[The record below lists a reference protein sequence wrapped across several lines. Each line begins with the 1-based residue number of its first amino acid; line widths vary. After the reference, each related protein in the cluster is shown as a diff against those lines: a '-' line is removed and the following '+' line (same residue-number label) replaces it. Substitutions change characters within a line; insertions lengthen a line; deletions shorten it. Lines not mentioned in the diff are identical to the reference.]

1 MKQNLIETLLD
12 ISEQEK
18 EQLLA
23 AIQIDA
29 ITESPY
35 LEKESTESQEYRQF
49 LQSLFQEILH
59 FEDNEQQ
66 LLFEIARYVR
76 HKYLENKGNL
86 RGVIEITNACER
98 SCNYCPMRIENEELG
113 DRYNFSS
120 EKILETAREIKE
132 AKIPIVFIQ
141 AGEIKAT
148 TKTVSK
154 AIPKIRQLFENNVI
168 ILLNLGDKPKEDYKI
183 LKEAGANQYIIKF
196 ETSNWNLH
204 KQARGYLLSD
214 RLNRID
220 DLLSL
225 GYEVGSG
232 TIVGLKA
239 LNANGKIEI
248 EQTPKMLANDLL
260 LAMKKKVHMCSA
272 SPFVPGKG
280 TPLAQMSPGNASM
293 TLNWMALARIMMP
306 KVMIPSVSALN
317 VLLGQDGQL
326 KGLQAGANTITVNF
340 TPPNYQDQ
348 YAIYSKQ
355 KRYKVKYE
363 YALDIMEKA
372 GIEPTLLPNVPS
384 QSFLLSQKL
393 ELPTA

>member
-1 MKQNLIETLLD
+1 MKKNLIETLLE
-12 ISEQEK
+12 ISEPEK
-18 EQLLA
+18 ERLMA

-29 ITESPY
+29 ITESPHQ
-35 LEKESTESQEYRQF
+35 ENESTESQEYRQF
-49 LQSLFQEILH
+49 FQSIFQEILH
-59 FEDNEQQ
+59 FEDNDQQ
-66 LLFEIARYVR
+66 MLFDTARDVR
-76 HKYLENKGNL
+76 QKYFGNKGIL

-113 DRYNFSS
+113 ERYNFSS
-120 EKILETAREIKE
+120 EKIVETAIEIKE
-132 AKIPIVFIQ
+132 SGIPIVFIQ
-141 AGEIKAT
+141 AGEIRAT
-148 TKTVSK
+148 TRSVSQ
-154 AIPKIRQLFENNVI
+154 AISQITQLFENNVI
-168 ILLNLGDKPKEDYKI
+168 ILLNLGDKPKEDYIK

-204 KQARGYLLSD
+204 QQARGYSLGD

-239 LNANGKIEI
+239 VNGNGKIEI
-248 EQTPKMLANDLL
+248 EQTQKMLANDLL

-280 TPLAQMSPGNASM
+280 TPLAQISPGNANM

-306 KVMIPSVSALN
+306 KAFIPSVSALN

-326 KGLQAGANTITVNF
+326 KGLEAGANTITVNF
-340 TPPNYQDQ
+340 TPPNYQEQ

-372 GIEPTLLPNVPS
+372 GIEPTLLPNVPN
-384 QSFLLSQKL
+384 QSFLFSQN
-393 ELPTA
+393 

>member
-12 ISEQEK
+12 ISKQEK
-18 EQLLA
+18 ERLLA

-35 LEKESTESQEYRQF
+35 RENESKESQEYRQF
-49 LQSLFQEILH
+49 FQSIFQEILH
-59 FEDNEQQ
+59 FEDNDQQ
-66 LLFEIARYVR
+66 ILFEIANSVR
-76 HKYLENKGNL
+76 QKYFGNKGIL

-113 DRYNFSS
+113 DRYNFTS
-120 EKILETAREIKE
+120 EKILETATEIKE
-132 AKIPIVFIQ
+132 SKVPIVFIQ
-141 AGEIKAT
+141 AGEIRAT
-148 TKTVSK
+148 TRTVSK
-154 AIPKIRQLFENNVI
+154 AISQIKQLFDNNVI
-168 ILLNLGDKPKEDYKI
+168 ILLNLGDKSQEDYTI

-196 ETSNWNLH
+196 ETSDWNLH
-204 KQARGYLLSD
+204 QQARGYSLGD
-214 RLNRID
+214 RLDRID

-239 LNANGKIEI
+239 VNADGKIEI

-260 LAMKKKVHMCSA
+260 LAMKKKIHMCSA
-272 SPFVPGKG
+272 SPFIPGKG
-280 TPLAQMSPGNASM
+280 TPLAQMTPGNANI
-293 TLNWMALARIMMP
+293 TLNWIALARIMMP
-306 KVMIPSVSALN
+306 KVLIPSVSAFN

-384 QSFLLSQKL
+384 QSFLFSQN
-393 ELPTA
+393 

>member
-1 MKQNLIETLLD
+1 MKQSLIETLLD

-18 EQLLA
+18 ERLLA

-35 LEKESTESQEYRQF
+35 QENESAESREYRQF
-49 LQSLFQEILH
+49 FQSLFQKILH
-59 FEDNEQQ
+59 FEENDQQ
-66 LLFEIARYVR
+66 ILFDVARSVR
-76 HKYLENKGNL
+76 QKYFRNKGIL
-86 RGVIEITNACER
+86 RGVIEVANACER

-113 DRYNFSS
+113 ERYNFAS
-120 EKILETAREIKE
+120 ETILETAIEIKE
-132 AKIPIVFIQ
+132 SSIPIVFIQ
-141 AGEIKAT
+141 AGEIRAT
-148 TKTVSK
+148 TRTVSK
-154 AIPKIRQLFENNVI
+154 AISQIRQLFENNVI
-168 ILLNLGDKPKEDYKI
+168 ILLNLGDKPKEDYI
-183 LKEAGANQYIIKF
+183 TLKEAGANQYIIKF

-204 KQARGYLLSD
+204 KQARGYPLSE
-214 RLNRID
+214 RLARID

-239 LNANGKIEI
+239 VDANGQTEI

-260 LAMKKKVHMCSA
+260 LAMKKKIHMCSA
-272 SPFVPGKG
+272 SPFIPGKG
-280 TPLAQMSPGNASM
+280 TPLAHTSPGNANM

-306 KVMIPSVSALN
+306 KVLIPSVSALN

-363 YALDIMEKA
+363 YALDIMRKA
-372 GIEPTLLPNVPS
+372 GIEPTLLPNTPS
-384 QSFLLSQKL
+384 RSFLLSQN
-393 ELPTA
+393 

>member
-1 MKQNLIETLLD
+1 MKQKLIETLLD

-35 LEKESTESQEYRQF
+35 RENESRESQEYRQF
-49 LQSLFQEILH
+49 FQSIFQEILH
-59 FEDNEQQ
+59 FEDKYQQ
-66 LLFEIARYVR
+66 ILFEIANSVR
-76 HKYLENKGNL
+76 QKYFGNKGIL

-113 DRYNFSS
+113 ERYNFTT

-132 AKIPIVFIQ
+132 SKVPIVFIQ
-141 AGEIKAT
+141 AGEIRAT

-154 AIPKIRQLFENNVI
+154 AIPQIKQLFENNVI

-183 LKEAGANQYIIKF
+183 LKEVGANQYIIKF
-196 ETSNWNLH
+196 ETSDWNLH
-204 KQARGYLLSD
+204 KQARGYSLGD
-214 RLNRID
+214 RLARID

-239 LNANGKIEI
+239 VNADGKIEI
-248 EQTPKMLANDLL
+248 EQTPNMLANDLL
-260 LAMKKKVHMCSA
+260 LAMKKKIHMCSA
-272 SPFVPGKG
+272 SPFIPGKG
-280 TPLAQMSPGNASM
+280 TPLTQMSPGNASM

-306 KVMIPSVSALN
+306 KVLIPSVSAFN

-340 TPPNYQDQ
+340 TPSNYQDQ

-384 QSFLLSQKL
+384 QSFLFSQN
-393 ELPTA
+393 

>member
-1 MKQNLIETLLD
+1 MKQKLIETLLD

-18 EQLLA
+18 ERLLA
-23 AIQIDA
+23 AIQLDA
-29 ITESPY
+29 ITENPY
-35 LEKESTESQEYRQF
+35 RENESTESQEYRQF
-49 LQSLFQEILH
+49 FQSIFQEILY
-59 FEDNEQQ
+59 FEDKEQQ
-66 LLFEIARYVR
+66 ILFDIANSVR
-76 HKYLENKGNL
+76 QKYFGNKGIL

-113 DRYNFSS
+113 DRYNFTS

-132 AKIPIVFIQ
+132 SGVPIVFIQ
-141 AGEIKAT
+141 AGEIRAT
-148 TKTVSK
+148 TRTVSK
-154 AIPKIRQLFENNVI
+154 AITQVKQLFENNVI

-196 ETSNWNLH
+196 ETSDWNLH
-204 KQARGYLLSD
+204 KQTRGYSLGD
-214 RLNRID
+214 RLARID

-239 LNANGKIEI
+239 VNPDGKIEI
-248 EQTPKMLANDLL
+248 EQTPRMLANDLL
-260 LAMKKKVHMCSA
+260 LAMKKKIHMCSA
-272 SPFVPGKG
+272 SPFIPGKG
-280 TPLAQMSPGNASM
+280 TPLAQMSPGKASI

-306 KVMIPSVSALN
+306 KVLIPSVSAFN

-372 GIEPTLLPNVPS
+372 DLEPTLLPNVPS
-384 QSFLLSQKL
+384 QSFLFSQN
-393 ELPTA
+393 

>member
-1 MKQNLIETLLD
+1 MKQKLIETLLD

-18 EQLLA
+18 ERLLA
-23 AIQIDA
+23 AIQIDT
-29 ITESPY
+29 ITESP
-35 LEKESTESQEYRQF
+35 ERENESRESQEYRQF
-49 LQSLFQEILH
+49 FQSIFQEILH
-59 FEDNEQQ
+59 FEDKEQQ
-66 LLFEIARYVR
+66 ILFDIANSVR
-76 HKYLENKGNL
+76 QKHFGNKGIL

-113 DRYNFSS
+113 ERYNFTS
-120 EKILETAREIKE
+120 EKILETAIEIKE
-132 AKIPIVFIQ
+132 SKIPIVFIQ
-141 AGEIKAT
+141 AGEIRAT
-148 TKTVSK
+148 TRTVSK
-154 AIPKIRQLFENNVI
+154 AISQIKQLFDNNVI
-168 ILLNLGDKPKEDYKI
+168 ILVNLGDKPKEDYTT

-204 KQARGYLLSD
+204 KQARGYSLCD
-214 RLNRID
+214 RLARID

-239 LNANGKIEI
+239 VNADGKIEI
-248 EQTPKMLANDLL
+248 EQTPRMLANDLL
-260 LAMKKKVHMCSA
+260 LAMKKKIHMCSA
-272 SPFVPGKG
+272 SPFIPGKG

-306 KVMIPSVSALN
+306 KVLIPSVSAFN

-326 KGLQAGANTITVNF
+326 KGLQAGANTITVNY

-372 GIEPTLLPNVPS
+372 GLEPTLLPNVPS
-384 QSFLLSQKL
+384 QSFLFSQK
-393 ELPTA
+393 